1 MKKNN
6 KLRKKNK
13 KNKKNKENKEMFT
26 IVSKPNKI
34 CLLGLIPYAYISV
47 YFNSI
52 YALTVLINGILFH
65 SKYIDN
71 KLMYYIDTV
80 SNISIYIYLLILS
93 NFDYYITLNF
103 YIISFVFI
111 YTNFLSKSLSSENNY
126 FLNNLIHVF
135 LVQLP
140 GFLSFL
146 RYYIINIDNLPV

>member
-52 YALTVLINGILFH
+52 SALTVLINGILFH
-65 SKYIDN
+65 SKYIDY
-71 KLMYYIDTV
+71 KLMYYIDTITNIFLISYYIIV
-80 SNISIYIYLLILS
+80 SNY
-93 NFDYYITLNF
+93 D
-103 YIISFVFI
+103 YIIVSFMIFGSTMFI
-111 YTNFLSKSLSSENNY
+111 YFNFLNNSLSSENNY

-135 LVQLP
+135 FVQLS

-146 RYYIINIDNLPV
+146 RYYIVYT